1 MSQHMKWPI
10 KMLKKIY
17 LYQGKYINT
26 RKLKHKSVKNDE
38 DEKRYSRFE
47 LTREKWVIQKEAHK
61 CESNPNDRNAKQIQA
76 GLLIHYTRLKYLPE
90 KDSNFQPTVFLLFQC
105 QMLISLSYRVSRRIT
120 KRNRVIKIAS
130 GKYNWNCWQ
139 LAK

>member
-1 MSQHMKWPI
+1 MKWPI
-10 KMLKKIY
+10 KMLKKNLLISRKIY
-17 LYQGKYINT
+17 KYKKAET
-26 RKLKHKSVKNDE
+26 QVSRKWWRW
-38 DEKRYSRFE
+38 KRYPWFE